1 MPFRKI
7 TIRTNILSNF
17 LIIIAAVALLLIGAQ
32 YYFSKKIAQDAIER
46 TFLQTS
52 EKVALSVQQI
62 DLRIKGILYKTIN
75 QIHLNGST
83 TDLTSQFKTKLF
95 TDILLRHTNIYSV
108 YVCSPSG
115 NFFEIINMVVTP
127 MLYQHYRAPAEARWT
142 VIQITSAPSGKI
154 REFTFLD
161 KSLQV
166 ISKRHEHTDF
176 LANKRS
182 WYQEAVKSD
191 NVVRSDPYLFK
202 HLEAYGITFSKKI
215 DGKDSVVA
223 IDFTM
228 PALQTILA
236 DHKFS
241 PTSQLFLFGRNGSV
255 ICSSEDAHTQSSLHI
270 AEILKTGEI
279 DQVVFSHTGDK
290 EYFVMITPLSNEFG
304 VETYLGISV
313 STAEML
319 QPYIQKIFYSLGLA
333 LLLLLL
339 LIPLVINTISR
350 IVKPINKLMIENS
363 KIKNRKFNNVEQ
375 VDTNIIELMA
385 LSRSQVL
392 MSKSIQDYQEHQ
404 KNLMNSF
411 IKLIAS
417 AIDKKSSYTGAH
429 CKRVPVIA
437 IMLAKEADKSDS
449 TIFKNFHFTDQEQWD
464 EFERGAWL
472 HDCGKITTPEY
483 VVNKATKLET
493 IYNRIHE
500 IRSRF
505 EILWRDIEIAY
516 LEKLSKGEDKA
527 QLDNWRDHEQQQLV
541 KDFAFIADCN
551 QGDNFM
557 TSKKKEQLKTIAQRQ
572 WVRHFDNRIG
582 LSQEEINRCEK
593 AANTSQ
599 SAVENLLSDRA
610 EHLIDRINFD
620 KESYRAEGFK
630 LEPPEY
636 AYNFGEIYNLMIEKG
651 TLTVEERYK
660 INEHAIMTLKMLNQL
675 PFTHDMEKIPE
686 IAGNHH
692 EMLNGKGYPR
702 CLTKQQL
709 SIPARIIAI
718 ADIFEALTAT
728 DRPYKKTKSLSET
741 LKIMSFM
748 VKDEHIDS
756 DIFAL
761 FLRSGIYLKYAKDHL
776 QEEQIDDV
784 EIDSL
789 LVDG

>member
-32 YYFSKKIAQDAIER
+32 YYFSKKIALNAIEK

-62 DLRIKGILYKTIN
+62 DLRIKGILYKAIN
-75 QIHLNGST
+75 QIYLNGST
-83 TDLTSQFKTKLF
+83 TDLTPQFKTQLF
-95 TDILLRHTNIYSV
+95 TDILLLHENIYSI
-108 YVCSPSG
+108 YIGSPNG
-115 NFFEIINMVVTP
+115 DMFEIINMFITP
-127 MLYQHYRAPAEARWT
+127 KHYQAPAQTRWT
-142 VIQITSAPSGKI
+142 VIQIASATSGKI

-161 KSLQV
+161 KSLQI
-166 ISKRHEHTDF
+166 ISKRHDPTDY
-176 LANKRS
+176 LANKRP

-215 DGKDSVVA
+215 DSRNSVLA

-241 PTSQLFLFGRNGSV
+241 STSQLFLFGRNGTV
-255 ICSSEDAHTQSSLHI
+255 ICSSEDVHTQSSLHL

-279 DQVVFSHTGDK
+279 NQVVFSHTGDK
-290 EYFVMITPLSNEFG
+290 EYFVMIAPFSNEFG

-339 LIPLVINTISR
+339 LIPLVINAISR

-363 KIKNRKFNNVEQ
+363 KIKNRKFKEVEQ
-375 VDTNIIELMA
+375 VDTNIIELIA

-392 MSKSIQDYQEHQ
+392 MSKSIQDYQENQ

-417 AIDKKSSYTGAH
+417 AIDTKSSYTGAH
-429 CKRVPVIA
+429 CKRVPIIA
-437 IMLAKEADKSDS
+437 TMLAKEADESDNG
-449 TIFKNFHFTDQEQWD
+449 IFKNFHFTEQEQWD

-500 IRSRF
+500 IRTRF
-505 EILWRDIEIAY
+505 EVLWRDIEIAY

-527 QLDNWRDHEQQQLV
+527 QLDNWRDHEQQQLL

-557 TSKKKEQLKTIAQRQ
+557 SSEKKEQLKMIAQRQ

-582 LSQEEINRCEK
+582 LSQEEKNRCGK
-593 AANTSQ
+593 TANGPH
-599 SAVENLLSDRA
+599 SAIENLPSDHA
-610 EHLIDRINFD
+610 QHLVDRINFD
-620 KESYRAEGFK
+620 KESYLQEGFK

-636 AYNFGEIYNLMIEKG
+636 AYNFGEIYNLMIERG
-651 TLTVEERYK
+651 TLTAEERYK
-660 INEHAIMTLKMLNQL
+660 VNEHAIMTLRMLNQL

-748 VKDEHIDS
+748 AKDEHIDS
-756 DIFAL
+756 EIFEL
-761 FLRSGIYLKYAKDHL
+761 FLRRGIYLKYAKDHL
-776 QEEQIDDV
+776 QPEQIDDV
-784 EIDSL
+784 EIDL
-789 LVDG
+789 LLAEG